1 LVKKEPLPGFLC
13 FLLLLNDIPEIIRS
27 FKQEKINLLLQ
38 QIFFLKNQNHFI
50 LPGIGWLIF
59 TTILLTLPVS
69 AFPKE
74 RWIIKIPMLDKW
86 VHVGMFTIMVVL
98 LCWGYYKKKLSAK
111 LKHSFIMIGIYCLL
125 YGIIMEFVQ
134 KYFVPNR
141 SFDTGDIIADGTG
154 AVIGVMYSVKRYIK
168 K

>member
-1 LVKKEPLPGFLC
+1 M
-13 FLLLLNDIPEIIRS
+13 
-27 FKQEKINLLLQ
+27 Q
-38 QIFFLKNQNHFI
+38 QTFFLKNQNRFI
-50 LPGIGWLIF
+50 LPGTGWLIF

-86 VHVGMFTIMVVL
+86 VHIGLFAIMAVL
-98 LCWGYYKKKLSAK
+98 FCWGFYKKKFSGR
-111 LKHSFIMIGIYCLL
+111 LKHSFITIGIYCLV

-141 SFDTGDIIADGTG
+141 SFDMGDIIADGAG
-154 AVIGVMYSVKRYIK
+154 VAIGVVYSIKRYIK